1 MYIYILRCSDNS
13 LYTGIASDLNRR
25 LRQHLGIIKG
35 GAKYTKS
42 HRVISVEAVWYSD
55 SRTPARKLEYA
66 VKSLTHEQKESLINS
81 PQSVTKKYF
90 RNLSDFKYEYI
101 NSGEFIIQ

>member
-42 HRVISVEAVWYSD
+42 HKVISVEAVWHSD
-55 SRTPARKLEYA
+55 SQTPARKLECA
-66 VKSLTHEQKESLINS
+66 VKSLTHEQKENLISS
-81 PQSVTKKYF
+81 PQSITDKYCC
-90 RNLSDFKYEYI
+90 NLSDFKYEYI
-101 NSGEFIIQ
+101 NPDKFIIP